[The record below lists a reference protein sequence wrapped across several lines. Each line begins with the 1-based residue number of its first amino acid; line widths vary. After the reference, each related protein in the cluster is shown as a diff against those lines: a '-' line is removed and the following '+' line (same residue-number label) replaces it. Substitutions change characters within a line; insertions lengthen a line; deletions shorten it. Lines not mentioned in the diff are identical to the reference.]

1 MKAWAA
7 VQTWRWL
14 GPLGR
19 YRPGV
24 FRKDMA
30 RGFKNA
36 GGWGAAARM
45 PAWWPQWS
53 SAEEKLLERLDL
65 HGQVVYD
72 VGAFAGAY
80 ALFFSRAVGAGG
92 YVVAFEP
99 QPENFGKLA
108 RNLALN
114 QVHNVQALELALGA
128 STGARP
134 LFRLPGMATTA
145 SLAPDA
151 HTPLRRHAGVAHMV
165 RLDDLVSCM
174 ALPPPSFVKIDV
186 EGLELDVLHG
196 AEATLAQYRPG
207 LLLEVHGASWRAK
220 SERAATIAHLLEPL
234 GYRLMH
240 AESGRVFQA
249 GARAPAAGHVFA
261 QAR

>member
-1 MKAWAA
+1 MKAWEAA
-7 VQTWRWL
+7 QAWNWL

-24 FRKDMA
+24 FRKNMA

-45 PAWWPQWS
+45 PDWWPQWS
-53 SAEEKLLERLDL
+53 SAEEKLLGQIDF

-99 QPENFGKLA
+99 QPENFSKLA

-114 QVHNVQALELALGA
+114 QAPNVQALELALGA

-134 LFRLPGMATTA
+134 IFRLPGMATTA

-151 HTPLRRHAGVAHMV
+151 RTPLRRHAGVAHMV
-165 RLDDLVSCM
+165 RLDDLVACM
-174 ALPPPSFVKIDV
+174 ALPPPGFVKIDV
-186 EGLELDVLHG
+186 EGLELEVLRG
-196 AEATLAQYRPG
+196 AAKTLAQYRPT
-207 LLLEVHGASWRAK
+207 LLVEVHGASRRAK
-220 SERAATIAHLLEPL
+220 SERATTLASLLEPL
-234 GYRLMH
+234 GYELTH
-240 AESGRVFQA
+240 AESGQA
-249 GARAPAAGHVFA
+249 FRSGAPAPAAGHIFA